1 MYPRLVIDINK
12 LKSNLDAVAHIT
24 KDQGG
29 CSLMIVTKGLC
40 ADKEMVHMVAQHPAV
55 DFVADSRVKN
65 IRTYAEEV
73 RKNGK
78 KTVLLRIPMH
88 DEVTEVV
95 KYVDLSFNSELST
108 IRLLNEEAAK
118 AGLTHSVLLMI
129 DLGDLREGIFFKTK
143 IRSSKPQRRSFP

>member
-40 ADKEMVHMVAQHPAV
+40 ADKEMVHMVAQHLAV

-73 RKNGK
+73 RKK
-78 KTVLLRIPMH
+78 ERFSYIVISA
-88 DEVTEVV
+88 
-95 KYVDLSFNSELST
+95 YF
-108 IRLLNEEAAK
+108 
-118 AGLTHSVLLMI
+118 
-129 DLGDLREGIFFKTK
+129 
-143 IRSSKPQRRSFP
+143 

>member
-78 KTVLLRIPMH
+78 NDFLRPFWRFRSLKAEVIHRAKIITADIPP
-88 DEVTEVV
+88 DTQ
-95 KYVDLSFNSELST
+95 F
-108 IRLLNEEAAK
+108 
-118 AGLTHSVLLMI
+118 
-129 DLGDLREGIFFKTK
+129 LRSPKRITCSALCIFGN
-143 IRSSKPQRRSFP
+143 FPVIPA